1 MTEEQK
7 ALARRAVACKGWR
20 GMPGMRAVGRY
31 PDYPVRV
38 HAFGENVR
46 DTDDM
51 QQPEPW
57 GWQQPT
63 PYGDSIFP
71 GPYLPDL
78 TDPAT
83 LGCLLSL
90 VREAWRCPTVY
101 VRQSTTRRVSDGAL
115 AWEVCDLWLDAEACR
130 ALGVDRQGSVGSWGH
145 ASEAEALV
153 AALESAP

>member
-7 ALARRAVACKGWR
+7 VLSRRAVACKGWR

-38 HAFGENVR
+38 HAFGESVR

-83 LGCLLSL
+83 LGCLLAL
-90 VREAWRCPTVY
+90 VRE
-101 VRQSTTRRVSDGAL
+101 VRQEPTGFVVPTHAGGWSYYTRLFAADWYAG
-115 AWEVCDLWLDAEACR
+115 DT
-130 ALGVDRQGSVGSWGH
+130 
-145 ASEAEALV
+145 EAEALV